1 MVAAEVLLAQV
12 DDLAVDVHHDDSLHG
27 VVGQHL
33 AYGRALAAP
42 GDEHLPGLRVRHHAR
57 LYERLV
63 VDELVQRGRLGLA
76 VKHEG
81 ASEQRRVLDDH
92 RLVGCPA
99 LVDDPL
105 DALALHQLRSYLL
118 VVPPSAAWRPTG
130 SAHRAGDA
138 AGSRAGPRA
147 TSLISGR
154 EEWRRSTSTSAAFR
168 GCSAAPHVNM
178 SAAA

>member
-1 MVAAEVLLAQV
+1 MHRSTTSRSIV
-12 DDLAVDVHHDDSLHG
+12 DHDHALHG

-33 AYGRALAAP
+33 AYGRALAAA
-42 GDEHLPGLRVRHHAR
+42 GHEDRPGLRVRDHAR
-57 LYERLV
+57 LDERLV
-63 VDELVQRGRLGLA
+63 VDELIQRRRLGLA
-76 VKHEG
+76 VQHEG
-81 ASEQRRVLDDH
+81 ASEQRSVLDDH
-92 RLVGCPA
+92 RLVGGPA

-105 DALALHQLRSYLL
+105 DALALHQLRSDLL
-118 VVPPSAAWRPTG
+118 VVPPPAAWRPTG
-130 SAHRAGDA
+130 SAHWAGEA

-154 EEWRRSTSTSAAFR
+154 EERRRSTSTSAAFR